1 MHNLYALTPEL
12 VSALAAAAELGDPAV
27 EIKALPDGGQL
38 SLRPAG
44 SVELAPASMI
54 KVPIAAAL
62 CECWRSGSAQP
73 GSQVEVLPEHLT
85 SNDLPTPLEAGR
97 RASLEELGRL
107 MLTRSDNV
115 ATNVLI
121 DFLGRDRITER
132 CRAWGLG
139 DTAVRRR
146 LSGSLPLI
154 ADPGATGR
162 NAHPAHDAAA
172 LFERIALPAPGEN
185 SWLFETLL
193 AQEWNDKLSGGL
205 DEGDRF
211 AHKTGETSEV
221 SHDGGILELA
231 DGTRCVI
238 VVYTALPPA
247 TGGER
252 LARFMRELRPYLGTS
267 RGQRGSAAGSV

>member
-1 MHNLYALTPEL
+1 LHNLYAPNLEL
-12 VSALAAAAELGDPAV
+12 VSALAAASELTNPAV
-27 EIKALPDGGQL
+27 EIKALPEGRRV
-38 SLRPAG
+38 SLRPAPG
-44 SVELAPASMI
+44 AELPPASMI

-62 CECWRSGSAQP
+62 CECWRSGAAEP
-73 GSQVEVLPEHLT
+73 GTPVEVGAEHLT
-85 SNDLPTPLEAGR
+85 SNDLPSPLEAGYV
-97 RASLEELGRL
+97 ATLEELGRL

-162 NAHPAHDAAA
+162 NAHPAQDAAA
-172 LFERIALPAPGEN
+172 LFEWIALSAPGEN
-185 SWLFETLL
+185 SWLFEMLL

-221 SHDGGILELA
+221 SHDGGILEVA
-231 DGTRCVI
+231 DGARYVI

-267 RGQRGSAAGSV
+267 RGQRGSAARSV